1 MRYCARGYQRDR
13 RAEIQDGIHR
23 CLFRRQPSDSGS
35 QKSKNSPPLEDLKNA
50 KVGAQQATSGESYAK
65 EKGADVVQYEDNELM
80 FSALKTGQ
88 VQAVSANLSVI
99 SEALTKDPDSFKI
112 AYQTSENADQ
122 IAGAVAPE
130 KKAPA
135 G

>member
-1 MRYCARGYQRDR
+1 
-13 RAEIQDGIHR
+13 
-23 CLFRRQPSDSGS
+23 
-35 QKSKNSPPLEDLKNA
+35 
-50 KVGAQQATSGESYAK
+50 
-65 EKGADVVQYEDNELM
+65 M

-122 IAGAVAPE
+122 IAGAVAP
-130 KKAPA
+130 KRKPCWIKQIRQFSSSSPA
-135 G
+135 ANSIRSRKSGPRLSLRPHPHLHPAQTNRD

>member
-1 MRYCARGYQRDR
+1 M
-13 RAEIQDGIHR
+13 
-23 CLFRRQPSDSGS
+23 
-35 QKSKNSPPLEDLKNA
+35 
-50 KVGAQQATSGESYAK
+50 
-65 EKGADVVQYEDNELM
+65 QYEDNELM

-99 SEALTKDPDSFKI
+99 SEALTKDPGSFKI

-130 KKAPA
+130 KKALLDKA
-135 G
+135 NKTIQQLKSSGELDKIKEKWTKAKSSSSSASSSSAN